1 MAENSQ
7 PPRLLRSKAG
17 RALTLALAALAV
29 LLVLEGL
36 ARLVGGG
43 DERYYHTRL
52 LEHLAPGDA
61 ARMQAFMD
69 EQVQGFEQTWK
80 LGAAEVLDAE
90 NFVLDEELVYRLKPN
105 LDLQAI
111 NFTLP
116 AEERERAR
124 WHYNANAEGW
134 RGPLTHPKPE
144 GVRRVVV
151 LGDSTSYGWG
161 LSEEESWPAQLQ
173 QYLGEDWEVYN
184 RAVPGYT
191 SYQGE
196 VLARTELEKL
206 QPDYVTISY
215 GANDAMPYPL
225 REEEVAAAV
234 GTRLNA
240 VRSVLD
246 RLALP
251 RVLAR
256 WLAPTRELTRRVPP
270 AEYSERL
277 REIAQ
282 ATANAGGK
290 PILLDICET
299 DPAYTE
305 QAHAVAS
312 LLPIQAVNSRKLG
325 VQAHKQRYV
334 TRFLGNCPIDSRSD
348 SMIYSGR
355 GAFSDG
361 SVTWDTDEFET
372 LGPPPRYFADKCHP
386 NKLGAKLVAS
396 ELACHIWGQEHPMTE
411 RSFSLEHTLRRPDER
426 SEGKPPVLIALHGIG
441 SNDKDL
447 IGLQPFLDPR
457 LYVIAARAPHDYAF
471 PGGYSWFD
479 LGIDQ
484 RTGEVSVDIQ
494 QIEQSRDKI
503 IAFIDEVIA
512 AYDVDPQRVFLMG
525 FSQGSMMSY
534 TVLAKAPEKI
544 AGIVAMSGRF
554 VPELFEGIDT
564 ERIKD
569 FPILVTHGT
578 LDEVLPISNGRAAKE
593 ALEKLPVKLTY
604 KEYPMAHEVSQASIG
619 DVSAWLKQQL
629 GQ

>member
-1 MAENSQ
+1 MPNESQ
-7 PPRLLRSKAG
+7 PPRLLQSKAG

-29 LLVLEGL
+29 LVVLEGI
-36 ARLVGGG
+36 ARLSEGG

-52 LEHLAPGDA
+52 FEHLPPGDA

-80 LGAAEVLDAE
+80 LGAAKVLDTE
-90 NFVLDEELVYRLKPN
+90 NFVLDEKLVYRLKAN

-116 AEERERAR
+116 EEERAR
-124 WHYNANAEGW
+124 APWHYNANAEGW
-134 RGPLTHPKPE
+134 RGPLTHPRPE
-144 GVRRVVV
+144 GVKRIVVM
-151 LGDSTSYGWG
+151 GDSTSYGWG

-173 QYLGEDWEVYN
+173 HYLGEGWEVFN

-196 VLARTELEKL
+196 ILARTELKKL

-234 GTRLNA
+234 GSRLNT

-246 RLALP
+246 KLALP
-251 RVLAR
+251 RLLAR
-256 WLAPTRELTRRVPP
+256 WLVPERELTRRVPP

-277 REIAQ
+277 QNIAAQ
-282 ATANAGGK
+282 ARELGS
-290 PILLDICET
+290 
-299 DPAYTE
+299 
-305 QAHAVAS
+305 AS
-312 LLPIQAVNSRKLG
+312 LALELCQPDDRYHEELG
-325 VQAHKQRYV
+325 ALSSLTQ
-334 TRFLGNCPIDSRSD
+334 
-348 SMIYSGR
+348 
-355 GAFSDG
+355 
-361 SVTWDTDEFET
+361 VTWQSASPVSQCPFDNLADDGKGG
-372 LGPPPRYFADKCHP
+372 LKDAPLYFADKCHP
-386 NKLGAKLVAS
+386 NKLGAALVAYH
-396 ELACHIWGQEHPMTE
+396 LACHIWSEEHPMTE
-411 RSFSLEHTLRRPDER
+411 RTFSLEHTLRRPDER

-457 LYVIAARAPHDYAF
+457 LYVIAARALHEYAF

-494 QIEQSRDKI
+494 QIEESRDKI

-512 AYDVDPQRVFLMG
+512 AYDVDPKRVYLMG

-544 AGIVAMSGRF
+544 AGIIAMSGRF
-554 VPELFEGIDT
+554 VPELFEELDT
-564 ERIKD
+564 SRIKD

-578 LDEVLPISNGRAAKE
+578 LDDVLPIENGRAARD
-593 ALEKLPVKLTY
+593 ALEKLPVNLTY
-604 KEYPMAHEVSQASIG
+604 KEFPMAHEVSQASIG
-619 DVSAWLKQQL
+619 DVSAWLKEQL
-629 GQ
+629 GN